1 MFKIPLN
8 NRVGTV
14 HKVYP
19 NKLIVEIPDT
29 NDINHVYDGEF
40 YNCQGINTY
49 LTIYQSF
56 NEKYIYQIV
65 GLYEQEKPYLPEEDS
80 KLISNAY
87 FEAVPIG
94 EINLEEY
101 EYGLLNY
108 PMIGDDVFVTINS
121 DLELIF
127 NSLKKFTIELG
138 TMPSQNHYSP
148 PIEIDDLFTHHMSI
162 LGNTSSGKSTTM
174 RKIIDKVNK
183 NSEIEKNN
191 LNFFVFDIHKEYD
204 FFDRNSNENEVINMN
219 DIAISL
225 KNLTLEDWINL
236 VRPADR
242 VQLPILKQAL
252 RLASVLINKPQLD
265 EAIKV
270 YCAMEI
276 LKDESISPVSKRFA
290 IINYLESTSYIDDY
304 TESIEIIE
312 KYNAKYGNMSDDNRK
327 KLISSSSDFIKNKT
341 GIMYISFWKE
351 LRIKMKESSEKVDSF
366 EALHK
371 ALNYLFDIEEAHG
384 NKSVRSHSQSLI
396 TRIEELQSNYE
407 DTFFEDNH
415 VKQEKLIELLN
426 LKANKSFVLFDVSE
440 LTNEDLLF
448 FTSHVLDSLYQ
459 TQKNK
464 RLRGEKHLVHCV
476 FDEAHQYIRET
487 QQGERLSSIEVF
499 EKVAREGRKFGLF
512 KILLS
517 QRPSE
522 LSQTVLSQCN
532 NFILHRIRNSV
543 DIEFMKKSIPYI
555 TAEQLHRLSYMKRGS
570 ALFVGEAFPLPMEL
584 EVEAS
589 DDLTNISSTTL
600 PSEVWIKK

>member
-1 MFKIPLN
+1 MPLN

-29 NDINHVYDGEF
+29 SDIDHVYDGYF
-40 YNCQGINTY
+40 YKTQGIHTY
-49 LTIYQSF
+49 LTIYESF

-65 GLYEQEKPYLPEEDS
+65 GLYEQEKPYLLEEES
-80 KLISNAY
+80 KLKSNAF
-87 FEAVPIG
+87 FEAVPVG
-94 EINLEEY
+94 EIKFGKY

-108 PMIGDDVFVTINS
+108 PMIGEDVFVTIND
-121 DLELIF
+121 DLEFIF
-127 NSLKKFTIELG
+127 EASKSSVIELG

-148 PIEIDDLFTHHMSI
+148 YIEIDNLFTHHMSI

-174 RKIIDKVNK
+174 RKVMYSINQ
-183 NSEIEKNN
+183 NSEIEKNKM
-191 LNFFVFDIHKEYD
+191 NFFIFDIHNEYN
-204 FFDRNSNENEVINMN
+204 FFTEEENNHELISMN

-225 KNLTLEDWINL
+225 SDLTLEDWINL

-252 RLASVLINKPQLD
+252 RLATVLIDKPQFE

-276 LKDESISPVSKRFA
+276 LKNQSTDAVSKRFA
-290 IINYLESTSYIDDY
+290 IMGYLEATNFLSDY
-304 TESIEIIE
+304 PGNSALIK
-312 KYNAKYGNMSDDNRK
+312 KYNATYANMADEDRK
-327 KLISSSSDFIKNKT
+327 KLNESSNNFIKEKSDISISDF
-341 GIMYISFWKE
+341 WQE
-351 LRIKMKESSEKVDSF
+351 LRIEMKKSLEKVNSF
-366 EALHK
+366 DELHK

-407 DTFFEDNH
+407 NTFFENNLE
-415 VKQEKLIELLN
+415 KREKLNKLLN
-426 LKANKSFVLFDVSE
+426 LKSEKAFILFDVSE

-448 FTSHVLDSLYQ
+448 FTSHVLETLYQ
-459 TQKNK
+459 KQKYNRSNAIK
-464 RLRGEKHLVHCV
+464 ALVHCV

-487 QQGERLSSIEVF
+487 NQGERLSSIEVF

-543 DIEFMKKSIPYI
+543 DLEFMKKSIPYI
-555 TAEQLHRLSYMKRGS
+555 SVEQLYRLSYMKRGS
-570 ALFVGEAFPLPMEL
+570 ALFVGEAFPIPMEL
-584 EVEAS
+584 EIKAS
-589 DDLTNISSTTL
+589 KKLYDSSSTTL
-600 PSEVWIKK
+600 PSEVWR